1 MVTNG
6 TQADV
11 TFTFYG
17 TGVQVWGAKRPNHG
31 YYQIS
36 IDSLVYP
43 QVNGATNDTQFQ
55 ISLFSSIALRDSYHS
70 IQMENVGRAFL
81 DLDTVSV
88 EFLHHD
94 IVQLYYMHH
103 GIISNIL
110 TDPLL
115 IRYHGKR
122 LWV

>member
-6 TQADV
+6 TRAIV
-11 TFTFYG
+11 SFTFYG
-17 TGVQVWGAKRPNHG
+17 TGVQVLGAKRPNHG

-55 ISLFSSIALRDSYHS
+55 TSLFSSIALRDSYHS

-81 DLDTVSV
+81 DLDTVSI

-94 IVQLYYMHH
+94 LP
-103 GIISNIL
+103 NNFF
-110 TDPLL
+110 
-115 IRYHGKR
+115 
-122 LWV
+122 